1 LRPILGEKIMLLE
14 VDQLTAG
21 YGPVTVL
28 HQVSLGLSEGDI
40 VCIIGPN
47 GAGKSTVLRAVAG
60 QIEPSGGKII
70 FRGEDLI
77 HLDMEKK
84 GRKDLIFI
92 PQGNNIFP
100 NLTVLENLEIAGSIL
115 RDSKRLCHG
124 LERVLEKFPMINERK
139 KRPAR
144 ELSGGQRQILA
155 LSRILILHP
164 RLVLLDEPSL
174 GLAPL
179 VVDFIFKEIQEMNRT
194 GISFLLVEQNARKGL
209 SVSRRGYVLE
219 LGRNRLTGTG
229 QELLN
234 NKDVQRLYLG
244 G

>member
-1 LRPILGEKIMLLE
+1 MLLE

-28 HQVSLGLSEGDI
+28 HQVSLGLSEDEI

-60 QIEPSGGKII
+60 QIEPSGGKVI
-70 FRGEDLI
+70 FRGEDVI
-77 HLDMEKK
+77 HLNMEKK
-84 GRKDLIFI
+84 GRKGLIFI

-115 RDSKRLCHG
+115 RDSERLCHG
-124 LERVLEKFPMINERK
+124 IERALEKFPMINERK

-144 ELSGGQRQILA
+144 ELSGGQRQMLA

-179 VVDFIFKEIQEMNRT
+179 VVDLIFKEIQEMNRT

-219 LGRNRLTGTG
+219 LGKNRLTGTG

>member
-1 LRPILGEKIMLLE
+1 LGEKIMLLE

-70 FRGEDLI
+70 FRGEDVI

-84 GRKDLIFI
+84 GRKGLIFI

>member
-1 LRPILGEKIMLLE
+1 MLLE

-70 FRGEDLI
+70 FRGEDVI

-84 GRKDLIFI
+84 GRKGLIFI

-115 RDSKRLCHG
+115 RDSKRLCLG

>member
-1 LRPILGEKIMLLE
+1 VLLE

-21 YGPVTVL
+21 YGPVTIL
-28 HQVSLGLSEGDI
+28 HQISLGLSDREI

-47 GAGKSTVLRAVAG
+47 GAGKSTVLRAVSG
-60 QIEPSGGKII
+60 QITPEGGRVI
-70 FRGEDLI
+70 FDGK
-77 HLDMEKK
+77 DMTRDGLSEKAGK
-84 GRKDLIFI
+84 GLIFI
-92 PQGNNIFP
+92 PQGQNIFP

-115 RDSKRLCHG
+115 RDSEKLRYAIKC
-124 LERVLEKFPMINERK
+124 VLEEFPMIMEKRD
-139 KRPAR
+139 RPAR

-155 LSRILILHP
+155 LSRILILYP
-164 RLVLLDEPSL
+164 RLALLDEPSL

-179 VVDFIFKEIQEMNRT
+179 VVDLIFQEIGEMNHK

-209 SVSRRGYVLE
+209 SVSHRGYVLE
-219 LGRNRLTGTG
+219 LGKNRLTGTG

-234 NKDVQRLYLG
+234 NAEVQRLYLG

>member
-1 LRPILGEKIMLLE
+1 MLLE

-28 HQVSLGLSEGDI
+28 HQVSLGLSEGEI
-40 VCIIGPN
+40 ICIIGPN

-60 QIEPSGGKII
+60 QIEPSGGKVI
-70 FRGEDLI
+70 FRGEDVI
-77 HLDMEKK
+77 HLSMEKK
-84 GRKDLIFI
+84 GRKGLIFI

-115 RDSKRLCHG
+115 RDSERLCHG
-124 LERVLEKFPMINERK
+124 IERVLEKFPMINERK

-144 ELSGGQRQILA
+144 ELSGGQRQMLA

-179 VVDFIFKEIQEMNRT
+179 VVDLIFKEIQEMNRN
-194 GISFLLVEQNARKGL
+194 GISFLLVEQNSRKGL
-209 SVSRRGYVLE
+209 SVSHRGCVLE